1 MPGAIRDE
9 SWENMRDRIVEVVTA
24 GVQVFDLGRP
34 LFFGMPKAG
43 AHPDFRLLVDRR
55 HGDVVRQDESSG
67 SSELF
72 ITGGHV
78 GTHIDA
84 LSHISHR
91 GKLYGGIDVADAF
104 ENGRYSKLGIDT
116 VEPIV
121 ARGVLLDVPRALGL
135 SSCPPGYEITPADLE
150 AARAAAAISPEPG
163 DVILVRTGW
172 GQLFDDREAYEGRR
186 DGTPGPGEAGCQW
199 LAGFRPRAVGADT
212 LAFERLAGGIE
223 LGLPGHRLLIVEL
236 GIHIIEVLDLEAIAA
251 AGVGEFVFV
260 VSPLKL
266 TGGTGSPVRPIAIVD
281 AARSRREIGAGQQA

>member
-1 MPGAIRDE
+1 M
-9 SWENMRDRIVEVVTA
+9 SDRIVEVVTE
-24 GVQVFDLGRP
+24 GVEVFDLGRP
-34 LFFGMPKAG
+34 LFVGMPKAG

-55 HGDVVRQDESSG
+55 HGDSVRQDETSG

-72 ITGGHV
+72 IMGGHV

-84 LSHISHR
+84 LSHISYR

-121 ARGVLLDVPRALGL
+121 TGGVLLDVARALGL
-135 SSCPPGYEITPADLE
+135 RSCPPGYEVTPDDLE
-150 AARAAAAISPEPG
+150 QARAATGISPQPG
-163 DVILVRTGW
+163 GVILVRTGW
-172 GQLFDDREAYEGRR
+172 GQLFDDRDAYEGSR
-186 DGTPGPGEAGCQW
+186 DGTPGPGEAGCKW
-199 LAGFRPRAVGADT
+199 LADFQPCAVGADT
-212 LAFERLAGGIE
+212 LAFERRPGGVE
-223 LGLPGHRLLIVEL
+223 LGLPGHRLLIVER

-251 AGVGEFVFV
+251 AGVAEFVFV

-281 AARSRREIGAGQQA
+281 GTRSRQEVLAGEAT